1 MADVVMMKVV
11 DPSPSSETAPARIAV
26 PSTTFAGS
34 LPRNR
39 VMNRISGSNSPT
51 SIMMPKNMIANM
63 SRAAV
68 GARFPI
74 DSMIMS
80 PSPSPAPA
88 KRPKIVGTRMR
99 ATIGVR
105 RLVMMSTMKVRIM
118 VNPRMT
124 STSTPLSG
132 WCGRCSGMP
141 DACHC
146 RSEW

>member
-1 MADVVMMKVV
+1 MMKVV
-11 DPSPSSETAPARIAV
+11 DPSPSSETAPASIAV

-39 VMNRISGSNSPT
+39 VMNRISGSNRPT
-51 SIMMPKNMIANM
+51 SIMMPKNMIANI
-63 SRAAV
+63 SSAAV
-68 GARFPI
+68 GARSPM

-80 PSPSPAPA
+80 PSPRPAPA
-88 KRPKIVGTRMR
+88 NRPKIVGTRMR

-124 STSTPLSG
+124 STSTPLSEQCSRG
-132 WCGRCSGMP
+132 WRMP
-141 DACHC
+141 LGGHLRGQVTFA
-146 RSEW
+146 RS